1 MSKRTREPSTNDS
14 ANPLAKLQKISDD
27 HLRGDDRYYFF
38 WFSEFPNF
46 FLNKKIVKDKE
57 NQNQKKKNMQQQW
70 NTLNK

>member
-46 FLNKKIVKDKE
+46 F
-57 NQNQKKKNMQQQW
+57 
-70 NTLNK
+70 